1 VTRLLLSAAAAQLLR
16 SLVTRTGLGRDR
28 IAVGRFRSVDWQS
41 LTFIGE
47 RHEISLRLLGPDA
60 GSALATLRRDLADAE
75 WQLEGHVVA
84 DILIIRDCAS
94 DDGSILVELEA
105 LTLSD

>member
-1 VTRLLLSAAAAQLLR
+1 MKRLLLSAAAAQLLR
-16 SLVTRTGLGRDR
+16 SLVTPTGIGRDR
-28 IAVGRFRSVDWQS
+28 IVIGRFHSVDWQS

-47 RHEISLRLLGPDA
+47 CHEISLRLRGPDPET
-60 GSALATLRRDLADAE
+60 ALATLRNGLADAE

-84 DILIIRDCAS
+84 DILIVRETAAE
-94 DDGSILVELEA
+94 DGSILVELEA

>member
-1 VTRLLLSAAAAQLLR
+1 
-16 SLVTRTGLGRDR
+16 
-28 IAVGRFRSVDWQS
+28 VDWQS

-60 GSALATLRRDLADAE
+60 DMALAKLRDGLADAE
-75 WQLEGHVVA
+75 CKLEGHVVA
-84 DILIIRDCAS
+84 DILIVREAAS
-94 DDGSILVELEA
+94 EDGSILVELEA